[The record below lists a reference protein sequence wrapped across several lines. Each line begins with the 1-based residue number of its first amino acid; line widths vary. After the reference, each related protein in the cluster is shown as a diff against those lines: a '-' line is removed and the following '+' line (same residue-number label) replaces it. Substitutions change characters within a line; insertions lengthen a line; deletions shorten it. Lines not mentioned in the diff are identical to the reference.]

1 MALFGQI
8 RPQDLVSQQF
18 FAPQA
23 DTRSPLVA
31 ALTGAIT
38 QGRADAG
45 QRRQQQAFGAGAQAL
60 FQGTE
65 TPEQIADL
73 FTRDPARA
81 KSLLEGAGA
90 FTAKGQEKLANTAFR
105 IQSIQNPQQR
115 NQALQQVV
123 QQMQSGGGDPS
134 AFANLIGQS
143 PEQQNSGLQALQS
156 AALSVKQRADLA
168 EGQQRIG
175 LSERQVSASERNVAS
190 QIASRQA
197 NQALNQQKFQQ
208 AQVVAQNAINAGVQI
223 DAKGRRSINSDI
235 TGLIKES
242 VAIHASAKSLEGLEK
257 LGSAASRLAAVF
269 KFMKALD
276 PTSVVRETEQGQ
288 VYAASGAAS
297 QLAGQLNSIL
307 GKGKL
312 TDAGFKDLVATSKN
326 IANSSLNSTSGSV
339 KSYLDTFEDTL
350 PNSFKLRLT
359 NRVPDLFVLPRSQQ
373 AAPDGTGA
381 AQVSPAPAAAPT
393 NIGRFSVRVLN

>member
-1 MALFGQI
+1 MATINPEQLIQ
-8 RPQDLVSQQF
+8 RQF
-18 FAPQA
+18 FAPSA
-23 DTRSPLVA
+23 DTRSPLIQ

-60 FQGTE
+60 FSGTE

-81 KSLLEGAGA
+81 KSLVEAAGA
-90 FTAKGQEKLANTAFR
+90 TEDRGREKLARTAFK
-105 IQSIQNPQQR
+105 IQGIQDPNQQTAAIQNVIQQIQGGGGDPSLWVNMLQGNPQQR
-115 NQALQQVV
+115 NQELTGIQQAV
-123 QQMQSGGGDPS
+123 
-134 AFANLIGQS
+134 
-143 PEQQNSGLQALQS
+143 
-156 AALSVKQRADLA
+156 LSVKQRADLS

-175 LSERQVSASERNVAS
+175 LSERQVAASERNVAS

-197 NQALNQQKFQQ
+197 NQALNQQKFRQ
-208 AQVVAQNAINAGVQI
+208 AQVVAQNAINEGVQI

-242 VAIHASAKSLEGLEK
+242 VAIHGSAKSLEGLEK

-326 IANSSLNSTSGSV
+326 IANSSLTSTSGSV
-339 KSYLDTFEDTL
+339 NSYLDTFEDTL
-350 PNSFKLRLT
+350 PNSFKSRLT
-359 NRVPDLFVLPRSQQ
+359 NRVPDLFVVPRAQP
-373 AAPDGTGA
+373 AAPEGAGT
-381 AQVSPAPAAAPT
+381 AQVSPATPAAPT
-393 NIGRFSVRVLN
+393 TIGRFQIEVLN